1 MHIQFD
7 REDSES
13 LAGFTFDN
21 SELDQEQMT
30 DFLLWLQ
37 SLNLS
42 YNKLKLRSHT
52 GSSEKVT
59 CIIVKQPIPTQLPV
73 QQVTLLQPFLPP
85 SPPVSTLSENIQ
97 ETLQTQQQQV
107 KDNTVSDDDSE
118 SETES
123 DTLSKTKKTTKKVVK
138 K

>member
-7 REDSES
+7 REDPES

-21 SELDQEQMT
+21 SELDQEQMG

-59 CIIVKQPIPTQLPV
+59 CIIVKQQTAPKLPEQHVTFV
-73 QQVTLLQPFLPP
+73 QP
-85 SPPVSTLSENIQ
+85 SQQTVFSHI
-97 ETLQTQQQQV
+97 TQQSEIPNVIDSVQDLQQE
-107 KDNTVSDDDSE
+107 DSE
-118 SETES
+118 SDSDSETV
-123 DTLSKTKKTTKKVVK
+123 SKTKKTTKKVAVAK